1 MAHIAVSADL
11 STGLFRIQLDK
22 YEWQSLSVNGKDIAS
37 KRGDV
42 KFDFQQSEVGNITF
56 TATASNAIRI
66 VNEPTKISLPGPCGT
81 TFELSIT
88 YSQGTTLQGKLKTL
102 ATPTAGSFPSLQYY
116 SQMGMTGTFGTV
128 GTIIVPQI
136 TKKGGYFSYGWGE
149 PGKSFTEFTEKNAT
163 TAGPIKRY
171 SKSLSGD
178 DMWWSVAQNTTE
190 TAYTDGNRITY
201 PPLSNGSF
209 VFHPG
214 KGRDKSAKT
223 RFTADE
229 SRTYT
234 FTVKWKCVDAD
245 ADARQSKAEVYT
257 NARSLGS
264 GWQSLFS
271 QACGTEEITFKKA
284 IALDAGE
291 IVSIEVEQGSG
302 GFNDDSTLV
311 VMSVA

>member
-22 YEWQSLSVNGKDIAS
+22 FEWQSLSVNGKDIAS

-66 VNEPTKISLPGPCGT
+66 VNEPTKLSLPGPCGS

-102 ATPTAGSFPSLQYY
+102 ATPTAGSFPSLQFY

-128 GTIIVPQI
+128 GTILLPQI
-136 TKKGGYFSYGWGE
+136 TKKGGNFSYGWGE
-149 PGKSFTEFTEKNAT
+149 PGQSFTEFTEKNAST
-163 TAGPIKRY
+163 EGPIKRL
-171 SKSLSGD
+171 SKSRTGD
-178 DMWWSVAQNTTE
+178 DNWWSVAQNTTE
-190 TAYTDGNRITY
+190 TAYTDGHRITY
-201 PPLSNGSF
+201 PPISNGSF

-245 ADARQSKAEVYT
+245 AKQIKAEVFT
-257 NARSLGS
+257 NASSEGA

-271 QACGTEEITFKKA
+271 QPCGKEEITFKRA
-284 IALDAGE
+284 IALNVGE
-291 IVSIEVEQGSG
+291 IVSIEVEQGTG
-302 GFNDDSTLV
+302 GFYDDSTLV